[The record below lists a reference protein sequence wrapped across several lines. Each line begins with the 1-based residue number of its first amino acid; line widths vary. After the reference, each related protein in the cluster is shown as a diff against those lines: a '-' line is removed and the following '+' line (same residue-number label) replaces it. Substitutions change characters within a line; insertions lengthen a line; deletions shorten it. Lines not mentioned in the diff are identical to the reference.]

1 MNKILY
7 MHYKLHLKETLG
19 ILNIVLW
26 AKNYLFFIEYKI
38 VIEIDE
44 YDHVH
49 RDFEYEK
56 GQGMIG
62 TKLGCTVARV
72 NPDIADSDINRVI
85 NLVNTQIKKQTKEST
100 KKSLIDHVSRA

>member
-1 MNKILY
+1 MCCGQK
-7 MHYKLHLKETLG
+7 TD
-19 ILNIVLW
+19 
-26 AKNYLFFIEYKI
+26 LFFIEYKI